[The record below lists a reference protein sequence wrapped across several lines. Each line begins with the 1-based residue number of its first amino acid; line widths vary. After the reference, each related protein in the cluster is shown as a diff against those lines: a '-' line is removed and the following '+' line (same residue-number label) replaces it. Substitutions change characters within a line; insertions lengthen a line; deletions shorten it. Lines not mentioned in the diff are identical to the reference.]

1 MSHRPVLGHVFG
13 RYLPLSEVFS
23 HELIAS
29 LTAFQHRVFA
39 SQAEN
44 IERFPVDRLFTP
56 RSPEEY
62 WTFARRE
69 RVELVVSHFGPL
81 GTTGLP
87 MALMNDLPAVT
98 IFHGYDVSMALGE
111 PHWVE
116 RYRTLA
122 ALGMHG
128 LCISDAGSR
137 RLASIGWP
145 ATQLTTIHLG
155 VDTQRFRYRPR
166 DRHGAGSTVRL
177 LMVAR
182 LVAKK
187 GVDVAIRA
195 VRLVR
200 DAGVDAE
207 LRVIGDGQERAS
219 LETLI
224 AELKLES
231 SVTLAGAQSHAA
243 VAAVLD
249 AADILLQCSV
259 TAPNGDQEG
268 IPVALME
275 AQACGVPVIA
285 TRHSGIPELVLD
297 GSTGLLT
304 DEHDV
309 PGLANAIISLVRE
322 PTFASRLA
330 QAGRARVE
338 EEFER
343 TRQAE
348 RFTHLFRTLIAR
360 GPRRA
365 SPPPSS
371 AGGPRRVLF
380 IRSIPVDA
388 AMRKLMSLRVQY
400 PGAHITVL
408 TGHNTVDTF
417 RACPLIDDV
426 RGYPD
431 GRLCLRRLGPSL
443 LHELQQAIFDLVVT
457 AYTNDDGDGFGNV
470 RRVARACGGRRRVA
484 LTARDR
490 EIELTGSPRPCLAA
504 AAIPAG
510 EHA

>member
-1 MSHRPVLGHVFG
+1 MPHRPVIGHVFG

-23 HELIAS
+23 HELIGS
-29 LTAFQHRVFA
+29 LTAFEHRVFA
-39 SQAEN
+39 SKVEN
-44 IERFPVDRLFTP
+44 LDRFPMDHLFTP
-56 RSPEEY
+56 CSPEEY
-62 WTFARRE
+62 WTLARRE
-69 RVELVVSHFGPL
+69 RVELIVGHFGPL
-81 GTTGLP
+81 GVNAMP
-87 MALMNDLPAVT
+87 IALMNGLPAVT
-98 IFHGYDVSMALGE
+98 IFHGYDVSMALRE

-128 LCISDAGSR
+128 LCISDAGRR
-137 RLASIGWP
+137 RLVAIGWP

-155 VDTQRFRYRPR
+155 VDTQRFHYRPR
-166 DRHGAGSTVRL
+166 VRDGARSPVRL

-195 VRLVR
+195 LRLVL
-200 DAGVDAE
+200 DAGLDAE
-207 LRVIGDGQERAS
+207 LYVIGEGAERAT
-219 LETLI
+219 LEQLI

-231 SVTLAGAQSHAA
+231 SVTLAGAQRHSA
-243 VAAVLD
+243 VAAALD
-249 AADILLQCSV
+249 DADILLQCSV

-297 GSTGLLT
+297 GATGLLT
-304 DEHDV
+304 DEHDA
-309 PGLANAIISLVRE
+309 PGLAGAIVSLVRD
-322 PTFASRLA
+322 PLLASRMA
-330 QAGRARVE
+330 EAGRARVE
-338 EEFER
+338 QEFNR
-343 TRQAE
+343 DRQAQ

-365 SPPPSS
+365 RPSS
-371 AGGPRRVLF
+371 GRPMRLLF

-388 AMRKLMSLRVQY
+388 AIRKVMSLRVQH

-408 TGHNTVDTF
+408 TSDNTVDTF

-426 RGYPD
+426 RSYPQ
-431 GRLCLRRLGPSL
+431 GRLGLRRIGRTL
-443 LHELQQAIFDLVVT
+443 LRDLQRLDFDLVV
-457 AYTNDDGDGFGNV
+457 APYTNDDGRGFGNV

-484 LTARDR
+484 VNARER

-504 AAIPAG
+504 EAIPAG
-510 EHA
+510 ELA